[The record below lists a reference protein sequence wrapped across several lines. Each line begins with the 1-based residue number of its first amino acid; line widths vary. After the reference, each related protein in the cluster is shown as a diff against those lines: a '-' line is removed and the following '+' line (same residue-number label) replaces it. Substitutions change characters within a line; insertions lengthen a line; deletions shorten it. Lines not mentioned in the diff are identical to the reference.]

1 MGPLE
6 RSLVVLGDHH
16 LHQNSRFFLQQT
28 GRRKRLDFQEI
39 HRRPKQNAMFLR
51 ASLRQKI
58 ASSAVLLFLN
68 CLLFFNR
75 FWALSACWH
84 TQEWLTKTHLL
95 RNLSKTNRKSRV
107 LGPPGGQAWLCVPPG
122 GPKGLQNAQK
132 NVAPFFMV
140 TCSLLQIYRF
150 LSEKVKFLQLRFPR
164 NVVFCLFSIFN
175 HFQHSSF
182 RFWALSIP
190 SRAQL

>member
-1 MGPLE
+1 MGPLRPFVGPLE

-16 LHQNSRFFLQQT
+16 LHQNSLFFLQQT
-28 GRRKRLDFQEI
+28 GFLKRIDSQEI

-58 ASSAVLLFLN
+58 VSSAVLLFFSF
-68 CLLFFNR
+68 LLFFYR

-122 GPKGLQNAQK
+122 GCPGVAQGTPKGLQNAQK

-140 TCSLLQIYRF
+140 TCSLLQI
-150 LSEKVKFLQLRFPR
+150 
-164 NVVFCLFSIFN
+164 
-175 HFQHSSF
+175 
-182 RFWALSIP
+182 
-190 SRAQL
+190 